1 MWILIATWITRMKAV
16 LVWAAVTALACA
28 VVAALAYRTGHTSG
42 AAGVTAEWMAE
53 RAETARATLK
63 ALERRI
69 EAETK
74 LQETIDA
81 DRKTYRARLAAVA
94 ADRDRLADSLRH
106 RPERPAGGADLPRA
120 AAAAP
125 GPAACTGADL
135 YRDDA
140 QFLVRLAADADQLRA
155 AVWHCQ
161 AAYDAV
167 RAQLLQLQPPPSAD

>member
-1 MWILIATWITRMKAV
+1 MKGV
-16 LVWAAVTALACA
+16 LVWAAATALACA
-28 VVAALAYRTGHTSG
+28 VVAAWAYRTGRANG
-42 AAGVTAEWMAE
+42 EAAVTAEWMAE
-53 RAETARATLK
+53 RAETARATSR

-94 ADRDRLADSLRH
+94 AARDRLADSLRH

-125 GPAACTGADL
+125 GPAACTGAEL

-140 QFLVRLAADADQLRA
+140 AFLVRLAADADELRA
-155 AVWHCQ
+155 AIEQCQ
-161 AAYDAV
+161 AAYDAM
-167 RAQLLQLQPPPSAD
+167 RSAVNAAH

>member
-1 MWILIATWITRMKAV
+1 MTAV
-16 LVWAAVTALACA
+16 LALVVAMALACA
-28 VVAALAYRTGHTSG
+28 VVAAWAYRTGHTTG
-42 AAGVTAEWMAE
+42 AAAVTADWMTE
-53 RAETARATLK
+53 RAETARATSK

-125 GPAACTGADL
+125 GPAACTGAEL

-140 QFLVRLAADADQLRA
+140 ALLVRIAADADRLRA
-155 AVWHCQ
+155 AVEQCQ

-167 RAQLLQLQPPPSAD
+167 RAQLLQLQAPPRAD

>member
-1 MWILIATWITRMKAV
+1 MKGA
-16 LVWAAVTALACA
+16 LVWAAATALACA
-28 VVAALAYRTGHTSG
+28 AVGVWSYRTGRANG
-42 AAGVTAEWMAE
+42 AAAVTAEWHRE
-53 RAETARATLK
+53 RVEIARATSR

-69 EAETK
+69 EAEQRM
-74 LQETIDA
+74 QETIDA
-81 DRKTYRARLAAVA
+81 NRNTYRTRLAAIA
-94 ADRDRLADSLRH
+94 ADRDRLADSLRD

-140 QFLVRLAADADQLRA
+140 EFLVRLAADADQLRS
-155 AVWHCQ
+155 AVEHCQ

>member
-1 MWILIATWITRMKAV
+1 MKAAA
-16 LVWAAVTALACA
+16 VWAAVTALACA
-28 VVAALAYRTGHTSG
+28 VVAAWAYRTGHTTG
-42 AAGVTAEWMAE
+42 AAAVTADWMTE
-53 RAETARATLK
+53 RAETARATSK

-106 RPERPAGGADLPRA
+106 RPERPASGANLPDPA
-120 AAAAP
+120 AAGA
-125 GPAACTGADL
+125 GPAACTGAQL
-135 YRDDA
+135 YRDDGE
-140 QFLVRLAADADQLRA
+140 FLARVAADADRLRA
-155 AVWHCQ
+155 AVEHCA

-167 RAQLLQLQPPPSAD
+167 RRELMDLSAHSD

>member
-1 MWILIATWITRMKAV
+1 VWIWIATWITRMKGV

-28 VVAALAYRTGHTSG
+28 VVAAWAYRTGHTNG
-42 AAGVTAEWMAE
+42 AAAVTAEWMAE
-53 RAETARATLK
+53 RAETARATSR

-69 EAETK
+69 EVETK
-74 LQETIDA
+74 MRETIDA
-81 DRKTYRARLAAVA
+81 DRTAYRARLAAVA

-140 QFLVRLAADADQLRA
+140 EVLVRIAADADRLRA
-155 AVWHCQ
+155 AVEHCA

-167 RAQLLQLQPPPSAD
+167 RAGLLRLQDRSK

>member
-1 MWILIATWITRMKAV
+1 MKGV
-16 LVWAAVTALACA
+16 LVWAAATALACA
-28 VVAALAYRTGHTSG
+28 VVAAWAYRTGHTSG
-42 AAGVTAEWMAE
+42 AAGVTADWMAE
-53 RAETARATLK
+53 RAETARATSR

-106 RPERPAGGADLPRA
+106 RPERPAGGADVPRA

-125 GPAACTGADL
+125 GAAACTGAQL
-135 YRDDA
+135 YRDDGE
-140 QFLVRLAADADQLRA
+140 FLARIAADADRLRA
-155 AVWHCQ
+155 AVEHCA

-167 RAQLLQLQPPPSAD
+167 RAQLLQLQAPPRAD

>member
-1 MWILIATWITRMKAV
+1 MTTKMKAA
-16 LVWAAVTALACA
+16 LVWAAATALACA
-28 VVAALAYRTGHTSG
+28 VVAAWAYRTGRANG
-42 AAGVTAEWMAE
+42 AAGVTAEWHRE
-53 RAETARATLK
+53 RVEIARATSR

-94 ADRDRLADSLRH
+94 ADRDSLADSLRH

-140 QFLVRLAADADQLRA
+140 QFLVRLAADADHLRA
-155 AVWHCQ
+155 AVGHRQ

>member
-1 MWILIATWITRMKAV
+1 MWFLDGMTMKGV
-16 LVWAAVTALACA
+16 LAQAAVTVLACA
-28 VVAALAYRTGHTSG
+28 AVGVWSYRTGHENG
-42 AAGVTAEWMAE
+42 KAAVTAEWMAE
-53 RAETARATLK
+53 RAETARATSR

-69 EAETK
+69 EVETK
-74 LQETIDA
+74 MRETIDA
-81 DRKTYRARLAAVA
+81 DRTAYRARLAAIA

-155 AVWHCQ
+155 AVGHCR

>member
-1 MWILIATWITRMKAV
+1 MWIWIATWITRMKGV
-16 LVWAAVTALACA
+16 LVWAAATALACA
-28 VVAALAYRTGHTSG
+28 AVAALAYRIGHTSG

-53 RAETARATLK
+53 RAETARATSK

-106 RPERPAGGADLPRA
+106 RPERPASGADVPGA
-120 AAAAP
+120 ASAGS
-125 GPAACTGADL
+125 GPTACTGAEL

-140 QFLVRLAADADQLRA
+140 EVLVRIAADADRLRA
-155 AVWHCQ
+155 AVGHCQ

-167 RAQLLQLQPPPSAD
+167 RAQLLQLQAPPRAD